1 MGIAD
6 TSIAAAAAVFSGGA
20 AFGAWKTAREANR
33 TSASLAQIERDRWHT
48 EMTPHLRFQ
57 FTRSRGNPELLV
69 LFDGPAPLRRINR
82 LELSIRDD
90 RDRSSD
96 PVLAGGVT
104 AEERA
109 KIIWGPYRF
118 RPGIDGADE
127 SGRNAGAFHLEHGEK
142 RRLALDPS
150 LSPSWFTDS
159 DPIGGWRWEQ
169 SGNPIRLWAT
179 CHVAGHKD
187 WRLTADLPGEPMEW
201 TEWVTAR

>member
-48 EMTPHLRFQ
+48 EMTPNLQFQ
-57 FTRSRGNPELLV
+57 FTRSRGSAELLV
-69 LFDGPAPLRRINR
+69 LFGGPAPLRRLNR

-90 RDRSSD
+90 RDRSND
-96 PVLAGGVT
+96 LVLAGGPT

-127 SGRNAGAFHLEHGEK
+127 LGRNAGALRLEHGEQ
-142 RRLALDPS
+142 RPLALAP
-150 LSPSWFTDS
+150 P
-159 DPIGGWRWEQ
+159 
-169 SGNPIRLWAT
+169 
-179 CHVAGHKD
+179 
-187 WRLTADLPGEPMEW
+187 
-201 TEWVTAR
+201 